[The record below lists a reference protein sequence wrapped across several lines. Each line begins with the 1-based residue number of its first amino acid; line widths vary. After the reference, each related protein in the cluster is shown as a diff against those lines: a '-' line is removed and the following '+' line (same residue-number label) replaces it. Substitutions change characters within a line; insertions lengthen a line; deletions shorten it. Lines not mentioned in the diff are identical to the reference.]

1 MARMDGEERAKP
13 QNGRRSA
20 KENWCKL
27 RCLWNWGKKVNE
39 KETHCHFYNTFWGRK
54 NETSSFLVCDFFHF
68 CSLMVTVH

>member
-27 RCLWNWGKKVNE
+27 RCLWNWGKKLTRKKHIVTFITPFIGEE
-39 KETHCHFYNTFWGRK
+39 KTNLKFLAIFLFLL
-54 NETSSFLVCDFFHF
+54 FLVTA
-68 CSLMVTVH
+68 L